1 MKTFVYLLW
10 FFFLLTAVNS
20 ANNLFYLVFSLFT
33 SFIFAPGLMA
43 SRSFT
48 GLSFS
53 RQLPARVFAGETV
66 AVSAFISN
74 GSKTEKFLLKI
85 TDASASSLSVEK
97 KIFALAAGVRAEI
110 PLQYNF
116 SARGVNMM
124 PSVRVGSEVPFLL
137 SEKSVPLDSEGVI
150 IAYPKIAKV
159 FLKADTARDSARKYR
174 KSFNTSSNEFDKF
187 KQYSTG
193 DQIHKINW
201 RHYSITRTLII
212 PKFEEQNYG
221 GFAVAM
227 LLSDADLPG
236 SHRYE
241 LAVSAAASVASAL
254 SASGRQ
260 FKFVSASSNIRS
272 FELANVGIDK
282 ILTHTAMV
290 NGSYRMTAGAVR
302 KIFYETSMSPNV
314 IIISSSMFDGFEKLL
329 SLIGARLRCAI
340 VAAEKNDGPEA
351 PAIVRM
357 PGRFPV
363 YETGSLDALEKAAI

>member
-33 SFIFAPGLMA
+33 SFIFAPGFMA
-43 SRSFT
+43 SRSFA

-66 AVSAFISN
+66 PVPAVISN
-74 GSKTEKFLLKI
+74 DSKNEKFLLKI
-85 TDASASSLSVEK
+85 IDGSSSSLAVEK
-97 KIFALAAGVRAEI
+97 KIFALAAGVKVDI
-110 PLQYNF
+110 PLQYKF
-116 SARGVNMM
+116 LARGVNLV
-124 PSVRVGSEVPFLL
+124 PSIKVSSELPFLL
-137 SEKSVPLDSEGVI
+137 SERSTLLDSEGVV

-159 FLKADTARDSARKYR
+159 LLKTDTARDSARKYR

-212 PKFEEQNYG
+212 PKFEELNYG
-221 GFAVAM
+221 DFAVVMILAEP
-227 LLSDADLPG
+227 DAPD

-241 LAVSAAASVASAL
+241 LAVSAAASVSSAL

-272 FELANVGIDK
+272 FELINVGIDK

-290 NGSYRMTAGAVR
+290 NGSYRMSAAAVR
-302 KIFYETSMSPNV
+302 KIFYETTMSPNV
-314 IIISSSMFDGFEKLL
+314 ILVSSSRFEGFEKLL
-329 SLIGARLRCAI
+329 SLIGARVRCAI
-340 VAAEKNDGPEA
+340 VAAEKNEGPEA
-351 PAIVRM
+351 PAIIRA
-357 PGRFPV
+357 PGKFSV
-363 YETGSLDALEKAAI
+363 YEINALEALEKAAL

>member
-33 SFIFAPGLMA
+33 SFIFAPGFMA
-43 SRSFT
+43 SRSFA

-66 AVSAFISN
+66 PVPAVISN
-74 GSKTEKFLLKI
+74 DSKNEKFLLKI
-85 TDASASSLSVEK
+85 IDGSPSSLAVEK
-97 KIFALAAGVRAEI
+97 KIFALAAGVKVEI
-110 PLQYNF
+110 PLQYKFMN
-116 SARGVNMM
+116 RGVNLV
-124 PSVRVGSEVPFLL
+124 PSIKVGSELPFLL
-137 SEKSVPLDSEGVI
+137 SERSALLDSEGVV

-159 FLKADTARDSARKYR
+159 LLKTDTARDSARKYR

-212 PKFEEQNYG
+212 PKFEELNYG
-221 GFAVAM
+221 DFAVVMILAEP
-227 LLSDADLPG
+227 DAPG
-236 SHRYE
+236 SRRYE
-241 LAVSAAASVASAL
+241 LAVSAAASVSSAL

-272 FELANVGIDK
+272 FELINVGIDK

-290 NGSYRMTAGAVR
+290 NGSYRMTAAALR
-302 KIFYETSMSPNV
+302 KIFYETTMSPNV
-314 IIISSSMFDGFEKLL
+314 ILVSSSRFEGFEKLL
-329 SLIGARLRCAI
+329 SLIGARVRCAI

-351 PAIVRM
+351 PAIIRP
-357 PGRFPV
+357 PGKFSV
-363 YETGSLDALEKAAI
+363 YEINALEALEKAAL